1 MTAARAASHTRTAAA
16 RRTPTLRAA
25 SQLLLAFVTL
35 VAATAGGALL
45 LTVAENGT
53 SSLHTLVIDIAIPSA
68 IVIAAAAAA
77 AVMVGAWSMAKGI
90 LLGLAFGALS
100 TAGLELV
107 RNIGFYEFNSMPGQ
121 LPELMGVLITN
132 RIMDGP
138 DLASN
143 LIGWADHVWNGAAF
157 GVIYAVIVGGFPRR
171 RSHWVGAAMGA
182 AYGLAL
188 GTGFLLSPVSR
199 ATGAGIF
206 GSIFGAKYVIRGQG
220 SVDEEGTRWTPA
232 DIPPFPPGARPGGIA
247 GRGQRVQRA

>member
-1 MTAARAASHTRTAAA
+1 M
-16 RRTPTLRAA
+16 
-25 SQLLLAFVTL
+25 
-35 VAATAGGALL
+35 
-45 LTVAENGT
+45 
-53 SSLHTLVIDIAIPSA
+53 
-68 IVIAAAAAA
+68 IAAAAAVA
-77 AVMVGAWSMAKGI
+77 AAAMVGARSMAKGI

-157 GVIYAVIVGGFPRR
+157 GVTYAVIVGGFPRR

-206 GSIFGAKYVIRGQG
+206 GSIIGAKYVITVYLAHAVFGGLLGLLVHRFASSTDPLWQTARQLLP
-220 SVDEEGTRWTPA
+220 SRAEGA
-232 DIPPFPPGARPGGIA
+232 GDGARMEMSTRRGI
-247 GRGQRVQRA
+247 RD

>member
-1 MTAARAASHTRTAAA
+1 MTVRTAA
-16 RRTPTLRAA
+16 
-25 SQLLLAFVTL
+25 QVLLALVVL

-45 LTVAENGT
+45 LAVAENGS
-53 SSLHTLVIDIAIPSA
+53 SSLHTLVIEIAIPSA
-68 IVIAAAAAA
+68 IVIGAAGAAAA
-77 AVMVGAWSMAKGI
+77 MIGARRLAKGI
-90 LLGLAFGALS
+90 ILGLAFGALS

-107 RNIGFYEFNSMPGQ
+107 RNIGFYQFNSMPGQ

-157 GVIYAVIVGGFPRR
+157 GVTYAVIVGGFPRR
-171 RSHWVGAAMGA
+171 RSHWIGAGMGA
-182 AYGLAL
+182 IYGLAL

-206 GSIFGAKYVIRGQG
+206 GSILGAKYVITVYLAHAVFGALLGLLVHRFASSTDPLWQTALDLLPGRSARREAERR
-220 SVDEEGTRWTPA
+220 SVATCA
-232 DIPPFPPGARPGGIA
+232 AN
-247 GRGQRVQRA
+247 RA